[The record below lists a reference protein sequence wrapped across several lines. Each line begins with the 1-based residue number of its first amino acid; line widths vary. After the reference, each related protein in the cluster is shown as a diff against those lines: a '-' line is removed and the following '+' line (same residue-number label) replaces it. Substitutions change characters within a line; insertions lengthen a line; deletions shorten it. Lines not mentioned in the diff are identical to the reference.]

1 MDLARLLEG
10 YGTAMRVRAGDIVFR
25 EGDPSGAAYG
35 VVGGRIRIEVTT
47 PTGGRLVLGVKEP
60 GDLLGEL
67 GALDGTT
74 RSATAVAVEDVQLVQ
89 ASVDEFLRAL
99 EEEPGLAV
107 DLLRRVSQDLR
118 SAVHRT
124 TARASA
130 DTTQRLAML
139 LCDLSQRYGE
149 VNGSGV
155 NIDLALSQED
165 VAGWI
170 GATREA
176 TARSLRTLRDRG
188 CVITGRRRIGITDL
202 TALQRVA
209 VG

>member
-1 MDLARLLEG
+1 MDLAELLDG
-10 YGTAMRVRAGDIVFR
+10 YGTVMRVRAGDTVFR
-25 EGDPSGAAYG
+25 EGDTSGAAYG
-35 VVGGRIRIEVTT
+35 VIEGRIRIEVTT
-47 PTGGRLVLGVKEP
+47 PTGGRLVLGMKEP

-67 GALDGTT
+67 GALDGSA
-74 RSATAVAVEDVQLVQ
+74 RSATAVALDDVVLVQ
-89 ASVDEFLRAL
+89 ASVDEFLRAV

-107 DLLRRVSQDLR
+107 DLLRRLSKDLR
-118 SAVHRT
+118 SSVGRT

-139 LCDLSQRYGE
+139 LVDLSDRYGE
-149 VNGSGV
+149 VNGV
-155 NIDLALSQED
+155 ALDIDLALTQDD

-188 CVITGRRRIGITDL
+188 CVATGRRRISVTDL
-202 TALQRVA
+202 ATLHGVAL
-209 VG
+209 G